1 MKTGFFA
8 YSGHPKSVGE
18 SIEEAIG
25 FINSSGIAS
34 LKSWTSYTVNGKL
47 IIDEVTKA
55 IDESDY
61 FCADLT
67 GFSDNVIF
75 ELGYAIAKNKAIF
88 LVLDRSHI
96 ESIRRYRE
104 LSSLTTIGYQKYIN
118 SSDIVQSFT
127 SRAISF

>member
-8 YSGHPKSVGE
+8 YSGKPYSVGE
-18 SIEEAIG
+18 SIEEAIDSV
-25 FINSSGIAS
+25 NLSGIAS
-34 LKSWTSYTVNGKL
+34 LKSWTTYIVNGKL

-55 IDESDY
+55 IDEADY

-88 LVLDRSHI
+88 LILD
-96 ESIRRYRE
+96 
-104 LSSLTTIGYQKYIN
+104 T
-118 SSDIVQSFT
+118 
-127 SRAISF
+127 